1 MLGPL
6 LGRLLRL
13 VVVLLLVVVVAAG
26 GLLTLITVHGL
37 PQTSGS
43 LKLAGLHAAAAI
55 YRDAN
60 GIAQVVADDAHD
72 LFMAQGYL
80 HASERFWQMEVYR
93 RAGSGTLSELFG
105 KSTVAQDT
113 FVRTLGL
120 RRAAQRD
127 LDAESPEGKAALQAY
142 ADGVND
148 WISAHRGSLGLPFVV
163 VGLKAGLG
171 GGLGGYDP
179 QPWTPL
185 DSTTFA
191 KLQALVLGGNFDSE
205 VFRQAADAR
214 LGDRALTDQLFP
226 AYPADAPIEV
236 PTGAAGSGGAGAP
249 TGNGSAPAGAGAL
262 ANGGDAAAGDDA
274 AAGATVTDAD
284 ATAADATGA
293 DAEATAAGWLD
304 LGRVAQSVLAITG
317 LDRASGFGS
326 DHGIGSND
334 WVVGPSRSKTGHA
347 LLANDPHLGLD
358 MPSVWVMNGLH
369 CRVPSPACAYD
380 VIGVSFPSVPSVI
393 LGHNERIAWG
403 ATNVGPDVQ
412 DLFQEQLDPNDK
424 THYMF
429 KGQSI
434 PFEVRHEVLKVAGGE
449 DVAIDVRSTGHG
461 PVISDASDRLKA
473 VGGVYALR
481 WTATTEPDR
490 IFDAFLALDRASDWT
505 SFRAALAVYG
515 APSQNF
521 VYADVD
527 GHIGL
532 QVPGLVPIRQDAKDL
547 GDRPVPGWTGTHEWT
562 GYVKYD
568 DLPRLFDPPSG
579 FIATANAAAVDAKFP
594 YLIGREWDP
603 GYRVGRIAEL
613 LNAAA
618 RTGGV
623 TRDAMSAI
631 QMDTFVPRARLVIDR
646 IGDIVPA
653 TDDGRTLLARIRS
666 WNGQCDVGSLG
677 CAAYMTFEYHVL
689 RGLFD
694 PRLGLD
700 IARDYV
706 GSTDSWQALIALLDQ
721 RSSPWWDDPRTPA
734 TETRSGVVSAAVD
747 AAAADLRATFG
758 DPAGWTW
765 GREHTITFE
774 EGTLGGSGLP
784 VITWYFNAGPFPV
797 AGAAGAVDNTY
808 YNFAAAYPDP
818 TDPTYVPGGLRQVFD
833 VTNGPSYRLD
843 TDMGDLDGARI
854 VITTGQSGNP
864 FDRHYGDM
872 IQAWLT
878 GGQVPLPFSPGAA
891 QKATVA
897 TLTLT
902 P

>member
-6 LGRLLRL
+6 LGGLLRL
-13 VVVLLLVVVVAAG
+13 VIALVLVVVVAVG
-26 GLLTLITVHGL
+26 GLLTFVTARSL
-37 PQTSGS
+37 PQTSGT
-43 LKLAGLHAAAAI
+43 LHLAGLHGGASI
-55 YRDAN
+55 FRDEN
-60 GIAQVVADDAHD
+60 GIAQIAANDAHD

-93 RAGSGTLSELFG
+93 RAGAGTLSEIFG
-105 KSTVAQDT
+105 ESTIRQDT
-113 FVRTLGL
+113 YIRTLGL
-120 RRAAQRD
+120 RQAGQRD
-127 LDAESPEGKAALQAY
+127 LDALSGEAQAALQAY
-142 ADGVND
+142 ADGVNAWLD
-148 WISAHRGSLGLPFVV
+148 AHRGNLGLPFVV

-179 QPWTPL
+179 EPWKPV

-191 KLQALVLGGNFDSE
+191 KLQALVLGGNLDSE
-205 VFRQAADAR
+205 VFRKAADAR

-226 AYPADAPIEV
+226 AYPAGAPIEV

-249 TGNGSAPAGAGAL
+249 AGAQGTARTADTTGSAEARSGIGAHAGEASA
-262 ANGGDAAAGDDA
+262 ATDAAA
-274 AAGATVTDAD
+274 T
-284 ATAADATGA
+284 
-293 DAEATAAGWLD
+293 AGWLD
-304 LGRVAQSVLAITG
+304 LGRIAGSVLALTG
-317 LDRASGFGS
+317 LDKASGSGS

-334 WVVGPSRSKTGHA
+334 WVVGPSKSATGHA

-358 MPSVWVMNGLH
+358 MPSVWIMNGLH
-369 CRVPSPACAYD
+369 CRNPSPDCSYD
-380 VIGVSFPSVPSVI
+380 VVGVSFPSVPSVI
-393 LGHNERIAWG
+393 LGHNGSIAWG

-412 DLFQEQLDPNDK
+412 DLFEEQVDPNDP

-429 KGQSI
+429 AGTSV
-434 PFEVRHEVLKVAGGE
+434 PFQVRHEVFKVAGGA
-449 DVAIDVRSTGHG
+449 DVAIDIRSTGHG

-490 IFDAFLALDRASDWT
+490 ILDAFLGIDRANDWA
-505 SFRAALAVYG
+505 SFHAALALYG

-521 VYADVD
+521 VFADIH

-532 QVPGLVPIRQDAKDL
+532 QVPGRIPIRQDPADL

-562 GYVKYD
+562 GYIEYEK
-568 DLPRLFDPPSG
+568 LPRLVDPPSAI
-579 FIATANAAAVDAKFP
+579 IATANAAAVDAKFP
-594 YLIGREWDP
+594 YFLGREWDP
-603 GYRVGRIAEL
+603 GYRVGRITEL
-613 LNAAA
+613 LEAAA
-618 RTGGV
+618 AKGGV

-631 QMDTFVPRARLVIDR
+631 QMDTFVARAPLVIAR
-646 IGDIVPA
+646 IGDVIPA

-666 WNGQCDVGSLG
+666 WNGRCDVDSVG

-694 PRLGLD
+694 PRLGLA

-706 GSTDSWQALIALLDQ
+706 GSTDSWQALIALLDD
-721 RSSPWWDDPRTPA
+721 RASPWWNDPATPA
-734 TETRSGVVSAAVD
+734 TETKSSVVVAAID
-747 AAAADLRATFG
+747 GAAKDLRTTFG
-758 DPAGWTW
+758 SPDRWTW

-774 EGTLGGSGLP
+774 EGTLGGTATPIL
-784 VITWYFNAGPFPV
+784 TWYLNSGPFPV

-808 YNFAAAYPDP
+808 YNFAAGYPDP
-818 TDPTYVPGGLRQVFD
+818 TDATYEPGGLRQVFD

-843 TDMGDLDGARI
+843 IDMGDLDGARI

-872 IQAWLT
+872 IPAWLN
-878 GGQVPLPFSPGAA
+878 GDQVPLPFSAPAA
-891 QKATVA
+891 QKATVS
-897 TLTLT
+897 TLDLT